1 MKTPRSLY
9 NPPSYNP
16 PAWQKK
22 AYMILLYI
30 RNHPGMTKTDLCNHY
45 KEYKRAE
52 VAAAIDMLVVDGEI
66 SMDEVTG
73 EIRSAK

>member
-1 MKTPRSLY
+1 MTRSLY

-16 PAWQKK
+16 PAWQKNS
-22 AYMILLYI
+22 YVILLYI

-45 KEYKRAE
+45 AGDYKRAE
-52 VAAAIDMLVVDGEI
+52 VAAAIDMLMVDGEI
-66 SMDEVTG
+66 SINEVTG